1 MVRKW
6 TLKAQLGLAVY
17 QLNRSTFYQTHVL
30 GELRAHGFNPIRFP
44 LRQRRSHA
52 SRNVQGI
59 LAKSKVKDSMKDL
72 LNYVETP
79 ATARVRFNMKQK
91 LGVKPTVMTLT
102 SHETDEGA
110 ASAAKSNAL
119 TAQKPS
125 PGTGEAGSGKG
136 KKSKDTSAT
145 EISVWIPTGSTL
157 AIKPSRVESSD
168 RFWLAM
174 LKSQEGILVDENDD
188 LVQKSIDISYYEIEH
203 RSGIYILDLSKTYQV
218 DPCVVICFIPKGLQD
233 TVDADALREF
243 ILTDEAETREVQND
257 KAASKKQRRSEAAA
271 TEADTYHKPRKNY
284 RRSGTGRLA
293 EALENSAKPV
303 SSGKGKSRKRD
314 SDSEHG
320 SDSDQ

>member
-59 LAKSKVKDSMKDL
+59 LAKSKVKESMKDL

-125 PGTGEAGSGKG
+125 PGTG
-136 KKSKDTSAT
+136 
-145 EISVWIPTGSTL
+145 
-157 AIKPSRVESSD
+157 R
-168 RFWLAM
+168 
-174 LKSQEGILVDENDD
+174 
-188 LVQKSIDISYYEIEH
+188 
-203 RSGIYILDLSKTYQV
+203 LDLERGRNQK
-218 DPCVVICFIPKGLQD
+218 
-233 TVDADALREF
+233 
-243 ILTDEAETREVQND
+243 ILPLLKFRFGFPPEVHW
-257 KAASKKQRRSEAAA
+257 R
-271 TEADTYHKPRKNY
+271 
-284 RRSGTGRLA
+284 
-293 EALENSAKPV
+293 
-303 SSGKGKSRKRD
+303 
-314 SDSEHG
+314 
-320 SDSDQ
+320 